1 MDSLTDAAND
11 GAATTHVPANGNAAA
26 NVPSLDGPVIRDA
39 TADERSECWRGSQ
52 PNAND
57 GRLPD
62 DAKHRICKHGNA
74 WNANC

>member
-11 GAATTHVPANGNAAA
+11 GAATTDVPANGNAAA

-39 TADERSECWRGSQ
+39 TADERSECWRGS

-62 DAKHRICKHGNA
+62 DAKHGNA